1 MIIAIPTNKS
11 EAARTV
17 KKVTADINNI
27 SFSRSIIKLIRKTGV
42 THITF
47 SCAVVKIKDLLA
59 IRTSGLDASFV

>member
-27 SFSRSIIKLIRKTGV
+27 SFIRSIIKLIRKTGV

-47 SCAVVKIKDLLA
+47 SCAVVQIKDLLT
-59 IRTSGLDASFV
+59 IGTSGLDAFFV